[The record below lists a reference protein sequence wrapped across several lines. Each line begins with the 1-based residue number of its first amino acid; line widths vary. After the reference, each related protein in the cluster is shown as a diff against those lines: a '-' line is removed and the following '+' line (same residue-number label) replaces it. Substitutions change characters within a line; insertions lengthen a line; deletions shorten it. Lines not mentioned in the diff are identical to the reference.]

1 MKKGFGLL
9 EVMAAAV
16 VLGFLL
22 IGLNLLQK
30 GNREAVIRIR
40 TRDAAQIIAQ
50 NFIDSLSRL
59 GISSIDTTD
68 NNGKNTN
75 VTKKWEG
82 NNGKII
88 DERTYEINYKIKAVE
103 NLKSIDSSDY
113 AKYNSS
119 DVNTVRMSAKR
130 VDLTVSWLFKNTTLK
145 IKEERIIK

>member
-9 EVMAAAV
+9 EVMISAV

-59 GISSIDTTD
+59 GISSVENGTKTIDYEWK
-68 NNGKNTN
+68 G
-75 VTKKWEG
+75 G
-82 NNGKII
+82 NEGKII
-88 DERTYEINYKIKAVE
+88 DKRTYTIIYKIEAVE
-103 NLKSIDSSDY
+103 NLNSIESSDY
-113 AKYNSS
+113 ARERVKNNPNV
-119 DVNTVRMSAKR
+119 DTINVSAKR
-130 VDLTVSWLFKNTTLK
+130 VTLTVSWPFKNNNLE
-145 IKEERIIK
+145 IKEERIIR

>member
-9 EVMAAAV
+9 EVMIASV

-68 NNGKNTN
+68 NNGL
-75 VTKKWEG
+75 KKTVSYEWKG
-82 NNGKII
+82 NNEKIT
-88 DERTYEINYKIKAVE
+88 DKRNYDINYKIKPVKDL
-103 NLKSIDSSDY
+103 NSIESSDY
-113 AKYNSS
+113 ARARGTG
-119 DVNTVRMSAKR
+119 DTVSVSAKK
-130 VDLTVSWLFKNTTLK
+130 VDLTVSWPFKNTTLK